1 MAKLTIVGSALAVAA
16 LGMLAGCGSDDA
28 HPQTPNAVKEDVQHG
43 VEKAGEGVEKAGDG
57 IEKGADK
64 VEEKLR
70 DDPDPDR

>member
-1 MAKLTIVGSALAVAA
+1 MVTRTILGSALGVA
-16 LGMLAGCGSDDA
+16 LGVLAGCGGSDA

-70 DDPDPDR
+70 DEPDPDR